1 MGQKGAIRNGTEGGY
16 VEWDRRELSRMGQK
30 GAKQNGAEGGSAH
43 SGMEC
48 LT

>member
-1 MGQKGAIRNGTEGGY
+1 MWNGTEEGY
-16 VEWDRRELSRMGQK
+16 AELDRRGLCRMGQK